1 MTTTRFLDQPFGAY
15 HQAEMPLVDDTI
27 VQVGPGTPG
36 GEYLR
41 RFWHPIIHADD
52 LKDLPVPIRILGEDL
67 VVFRDGGGNIGLLER
82 HCAHR
87 GTSLEYGKIESR
99 GIRCC
104 YHGWL
109 FDVDGEILE
118 TPAER
123 PDGPYAGKLC
133 QGAYPVHEYF
143 GLVFAYMGPPD
154 KKPPFPLY
162 EPAESPAFSVG
173 LGQPDGYAANYQ
185 PTNWLQM
192 MDNTVDQGHESFL
205 HARHSGAQF
214 LDQNRRSI
222 EELALIGELDWW
234 ETPIGIACHETRRL
248 DDSIWVRSME
258 LIVPNCVIVCRPPV
272 LPPSYADGE
281 SEAYYPPYLIR
292 WKVPIDDAETMN
304 ISLIFYYQDEPQGY
318 VTAPTPAAVALYGE
332 RDYEQRQRYPGDYDA
347 QVGQRPIANHGI
359 EHLGATDRGVAMMR
373 RMVREGIEAV
383 QSGEDPKGID
393 RTHTGPIPVYS
404 REMMFKIGPAPS
416 AAEDKELLHKV
427 SRDVFDRSCTAADR

>member
-1 MTTTRFLDQPFGAY
+1 MSGRFLSEPLGAY
-15 HQAEMPLVDDTI
+15 HQAVMPPVDDTL
-27 VQVGPGTPG
+27 VRVGPGTPG

-41 RFWHPIIHADD
+41 RFWHPFLHVEE
-52 LKDLPVPIRILGEDL
+52 LGDLPLSMRLLGEDL
-67 VVFRDGGGNIGLLER
+67 VAFRDGRGHIGLLEK

-87 GTSLEYGKIESR
+87 GTSLEFAKIEER

-109 FDVDGEILE
+109 FDVDGTILE
-118 TPAER
+118 APPE
-123 PDGPYAGKLC
+123 PDGNPYAGKLC
-133 QGAYPVHEYF
+133 QGAYPVHEYK
-143 GLVFAYMGPPD
+143 GLLFAYLGPPD

-162 EPAESPAFSVG
+162 DLTENPEFSVG
-173 LGQPDGYAANYQ
+173 LGQPGGWASNYQ

-192 MDNTVDQGHESFL
+192 IDNTVDQGHEAFL

-214 LDQNRRSI
+214 LDQNRRLI

-248 DDSIWVRSME
+248 DESIWVRSME
-258 LIVPNCVIVCRPPV
+258 WIIPNCVIVCRPPV
-272 LPPSYADGE
+272 LPPTYGDGADE
-281 SEAYYPPYLIR
+281 MHFPPYLIR

-304 ISLIFYYQDEPQGY
+304 LSLICYYPDEDQDY
-318 VTAPTPAAVALYGE
+318 VSKPTPAAKALYGE
-332 RDYEQRQRYPGDYDA
+332 RDYETRQRYPGDYDA

-383 QSGEDPKGID
+383 EAGEDPYGLVRSD
-393 RTHTGPIPVYS
+393 GVIPTYS
-404 REMMFKIGPAPS
+404 REMMLKVPPATDE
-416 AAEDKELLHKV
+416 AADLKLQRKV
-427 SRDVFDRSCTAADR
+427 SRQVFDRSLAAAAGK